1 MSVREI
7 ALTFVFVQVSQRVRP
22 GNFKYYSN
30 NKRFLIRVEL
40 TRNLLKRVKITNLV
54 NE

>member
-1 MSVREI
+1 MCVQEI
-7 ALTFVFVQVSQRVRP
+7 ALTFVFVQVSQRVPP

-40 TRNLLKRVKITNLV
+40 TRNLLKRVIKLLTV
-54 NE
+54 

>member
-1 MSVREI
+1 MSIREI
-7 ALTFVFVQVSQRVRP
+7 ALTLVSVQVSQRVRP
-22 GNFKYYSN
+22 GIFKYYSN